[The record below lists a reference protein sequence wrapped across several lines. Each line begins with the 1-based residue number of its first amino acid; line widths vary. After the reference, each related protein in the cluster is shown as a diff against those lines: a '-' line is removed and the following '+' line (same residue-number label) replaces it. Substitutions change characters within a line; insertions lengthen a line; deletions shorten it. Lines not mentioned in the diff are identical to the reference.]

1 MIRIGRM
8 HSYVIAGAALL
19 AAACSGTTSEG
30 TAPPAASAETG
41 RPPVAVS
48 VAPAAR
54 ADFLESVEI
63 VGTLAPKFSAD
74 VKSEVTGTVTAVY
87 VTEWVPVRKGDRL
100 ARLDTTEIEA
110 GIAALKAVE
119 AQARVGES
127 RAKREYE
134 RAQQLQKFG
143 LITPQAFDDAKTAVE
158 AAEAAT
164 AASMAQTRAVESRL
178 AKSALVAPIDGV
190 VALRGV
196 NVGDRVENMGS
207 GEPLFR
213 IVDNRLLDLTVS
225 IPSSRL
231 STVKIGQI
239 IEFTT
244 DALPGRT
251 FTGKVMFINPAID
264 PASRSAKVV
273 VEVPNR
279 DGQLK
284 GGAFVKGRV
293 VIANRPGILQVPREA
308 LLNWNLEQQTADVF
322 VARGDKAEKRVV
334 KTGQSNGVTVE
345 VLSGLDAGD
354 PVVVRG
360 GFSLQSGDR
369 VAVAKGEGA

>member
-1 MIRIGRM
+1 MVRIGRLFI
-8 HSYVIAGAALL
+8 VLVAGAALL
-19 AAACSGTTSEG
+19 ASACSEPPGET
-30 TAPPAASAETG
+30 PPAAQQTG

-48 VAPAAR
+48 ISPAAR
-54 ADFLESVEI
+54 VDFQESIEI

-74 VKSEVTGTVTAVY
+74 VQSEVTGTVTAVY
-87 VTEWVPVRKGDRL
+87 VTEWVPIRKGDRL
-100 ARLDTTEIEA
+100 ARLDTTETEA

-119 AQARVGES
+119 AQTRVAEA

-134 RAQQLQKFG
+134 RAQQLQQYG
-143 LITPQAFDDAKTAVE
+143 LITPQAFDDAKSAVA

-164 AASMAQTRAVESRL
+164 AAAAAQIRTAEARL
-178 AKSALVAPIDGV
+178 AKSTLLAPMDGV
-190 VALRGV
+190 VAFRGV

-207 GEPLFR
+207 GSPLFQ

-225 IPSSRL
+225 VPSSRL
-231 STVKIGQI
+231 SSVKVGQP

-264 PASRSAKVV
+264 AASRSAKVV

-284 GGAFVKGRV
+284 GGAFVKGSILV
-293 VIANRPGILQVPREA
+293 ANRPGILQVPREA
-308 LLNWNLEQQTADVF
+308 LLNWDLERQTADVF
-322 VARGDKAEKRVV
+322 VVRGDTAEKRQVR
-334 KTGQSNGVTVE
+334 TGQSNGRTVE
-345 VLSGLDAGD
+345 VVSGLEAGD
-354 PVVVRG
+354 PVVARG